1 MRKNLGMLALIM
13 AFWFTISFITNI
25 LGPLIPD
32 IIHNFNL
39 SDLAMAGFIPT
50 SFFLAYAIMSIP
62 AGLLIDRFGE
72 KPVLF
77 GGFLMPFIGTIL
89 FACMHTYPM
98 LLASSFIIG
107 LGMAMLQT
115 VLNPLQRTVGGEENY
130 AFIAELA
137 QFMFGIASFLS
148 PLVYTYLIREL
159 DPATYTAGKGFFID
173 LLADITPREM
183 PWVSLYW
190 VFTILLL
197 VMLIA
202 VGVSRFPKIE
212 LKEDEKSGSKDSYL
226 ALFKQKY
233 VWLFFLGIFC
243 YVSTEQG
250 TSIFMSTFL
259 EQYHGVNPQT
269 DGAQAVSY
277 FWGLMT
283 AGCLVG
289 MILLKLI
296 DSKRLLQISGILTI
310 ILLLS
315 ALFGSKEVAMIA
327 FPAVGFSISM
337 MYSIVFSLALNSASQ
352 HHGSFAGILCSAI
365 VGGAGGPMIV
375 STLADA
381 TSLRTGMLTS
391 SFQNDKNFYFIEKGI
406 ARSYCVIN
414 DKELTSWFSTEGDI
428 VFSTNNFYGNQ
439 QGYEYEV
446 VQLLENT
453 VLYAVPI
460 KDLEKLYQTNIEI
473 ANWSR
478 ILHQEAFIMNEKRL
492 ISRLYKSAEERYIEL
507 LQTRPDLFQRVNLG
521 YIASFLG
528 ISQVTL
534 CHLRNKI
541 K

>member
-1 MRKNLGMLALIM
+1 MKKNLGMLTLIM

-159 DPATYTAGKGFFID
+159 DPATYTAGKSFFID
-173 LLADITPREM
+173 LLADVTPQEM

-212 LKEDEKSGSKDSYL
+212 LKEDEKSD
-226 ALFKQKY
+226 QD
-233 VWLFFLGIFC
+233 LGRSAVCRCFIRGNSRM
-243 YVSTEQG
+243 YQRHEGKKGVLSVS
-250 TSIFMSTFL
+250 
-259 EQYHGVNPQT
+259 V
-269 DGAQAVSY
+269 
-277 FWGLMT
+277 
-283 AGCLVG
+283 
-289 MILLKLI
+289 
-296 DSKRLLQISGILTI
+296 
-310 ILLLS
+310 
-315 ALFGSKEVAMIA
+315 
-327 FPAVGFSISM
+327 
-337 MYSIVFSLALNSASQ
+337 
-352 HHGSFAGILCSAI
+352 
-365 VGGAGGPMIV
+365 
-375 STLADA
+375 
-381 TSLRTGMLTS
+381 
-391 SFQNDKNFYFIEKGI
+391 
-406 ARSYCVIN
+406 
-414 DKELTSWFSTEGDI
+414 
-428 VFSTNNFYGNQ
+428 
-439 QGYEYEV
+439 
-446 VQLLENT
+446 
-453 VLYAVPI
+453 
-460 KDLEKLYQTNIEI
+460 
-473 ANWSR
+473 
-478 ILHQEAFIMNEKRL
+478 
-492 ISRLYKSAEERYIEL
+492 
-507 LQTRPDLFQRVNLG
+507 
-521 YIASFLG
+521 
-528 ISQVTL
+528 
-534 CHLRNKI
+534 
-541 K
+541 

>member
-1 MRKNLGMLALIM
+1 MLALIM

-62 AGLLIDRFGE
+62 AGLLIDRYGE

-77 GGFLMPFIGTIL
+77 LGFLMPFIGTIL
-89 FACMHTYPM
+89 FACLHTYPA

-130 AFIAELA
+130 AFVAELA

-148 PLVYTYLIREL
+148 PLVYTYLIKEL
-159 DPATYTAGKGFFID
+159 NPDTYVAGRNAVID
-173 LLADITPREM
+173 LLASGTPTDL

-190 VFTILLL
+190 VFSAILL

-202 VGVSRFPKIE
+202 VTLSHFPKIT
-212 LKEDEKSGSKDSYL
+212 LQADEKSGTTSSYL
-226 ALFKQKY
+226 TLFKQRY

-243 YVSTEQG
+243 YVSAEQG

-283 AGCLVG
+283 AGCIVG
-289 MILLKLI
+289 MILLKLM
-296 DSKRLLQISGILTI
+296 DSKRLLQLSGVLTI
-310 ILLLS
+310 VLLLT
-315 ALFGSKEVAMIA
+315 ALFGSKEVSLIA
-327 FPAVGFSISM
+327 FPAIGFSISM
-337 MYSIVFSLALNSASQ
+337 MYSIVFSLALNSARQ

-375 STLADA
+375 STLADF
-381 TSLRTGMLTS
+381 TSLRTGMLAILL
-391 SFQNDKNFYFIEKGI
+391 FIGYI
-406 ARSYCVIN
+406 TFIGFWARPLIN
-414 DKELTSWFSTEGDI
+414 NK
-428 VFSTNNFYGNQ
+428 
-439 QGYEYEV
+439 
-446 VQLLENT
+446 T
-453 VLYAVPI
+453 VKL
-460 KDLEKLYQTNIEI
+460 KDLFKKH
-473 ANWSR
+473 S
-478 ILHQEAFIMNEKRL
+478 
-492 ISRLYKSAEERYIEL
+492 
-507 LQTRPDLFQRVNLG
+507 
-521 YIASFLG
+521 
-528 ISQVTL
+528 
-534 CHLRNKI
+534 
-541 K
+541 